1 MILDGPLVAPGD
13 ENQVRD
19 AGGHG
24 FFHRVLDQGLS
35 TTGSISFGIALV
47 AGRKRVPMPATGK
60 RLYGRDALKPRMGK
74 R

>member
-24 FFHRVLDQGLS
+24 FFHRVLDQGLVDDGQHFLRHRLGRGQK
-35 TTGSISFGIALV
+35 TGAH
-47 AGRKRVPMPATGK
+47 AGNGK
-60 RLYGRDALKPRMGK
+60 NGFTDGTH
-74 R
+74 

>member
-24 FFHRVLDQGLS
+24 FFHRVLDQGLVDD
-35 TTGSISFGIALV
+35 GQHFLGIALV
-47 AGRKRVPMPATGK
+47 AGRKRCPCRQRENGFTDGTH
-60 RLYGRDALKPRMGK
+60 
-74 R
+74 